1 MLMILN
7 DLTKSSTFD
16 QRSFGTMDDDLGFR
30 FRALRESHRL
40 SQRALAKH
48 AGVSHATVS
57 LIEQGRMSPSIG
69 MLKKLLLG
77 LGMSIADFFA
87 MDTVAEPR
95 PFFSC
100 DELAELAGGAIS
112 YRQVAGG
119 RPDLRMTILHEKYAP
134 GADTG
139 RSMLRHE
146 GHEGGVVIRGRL
158 EMIVGGVRRVLGRGD
173 AYYFDSR
180 TPHRF
185 RNVGEEEVEIVSAC
199 TPPSF

>member
-1 MLMILN
+1 
-7 DLTKSSTFD
+7 
-16 QRSFGTMDDDLGFR
+16 MDDDFGHQLR
-30 FRALRESHRL
+30 SLRESQGL
-40 SQRALAKH
+40 SQRALAKQT
-48 AGVSHATVS
+48 GVSHATVS

-69 MLKKLLLG
+69 VLKKLLLG

-87 MDTVAEPR
+87 METVPEPR
-95 PFFSC
+95 PFYSRE
-100 DELAELAGGAIS
+100 ELAELAGGPIS
-112 YRQVAGG
+112 YRQVAAG

-146 GHEGGVVIRGRL
+146 AHEGGVVIRGRL
-158 EMIVGGVRRVLGRGD
+158 EMIVGGKRRVLGPGD

-185 RNVGEEEVEIVSAC
+185 RNVGDEEVETVSAC

>member
-1 MLMILN
+1 
-7 DLTKSSTFD
+7 
-16 QRSFGTMDDDLGFR
+16 MDDDLGLWLR
-30 FRALRESHRL
+30 SLRELQGL
-40 SQRALAKH
+40 SQRALAKQT
-48 AGVSHATVS
+48 GVSHATVS

-69 MLKKLLLG
+69 VLKKLLLG
-77 LGMSIADFFA
+77 LGMSVADFFR
-87 MDTVAEPR
+87 METVAEQR
-95 PFFSC
+95 PFFSR
-100 DELAELAGGAIS
+100 DELTELASGAIS

-146 GHEGGVVIRGRL
+146 AHEGAVVIRGRL
-158 EMIVGGVRRVLGRGD
+158 EAIVGGMRRVLGPGD